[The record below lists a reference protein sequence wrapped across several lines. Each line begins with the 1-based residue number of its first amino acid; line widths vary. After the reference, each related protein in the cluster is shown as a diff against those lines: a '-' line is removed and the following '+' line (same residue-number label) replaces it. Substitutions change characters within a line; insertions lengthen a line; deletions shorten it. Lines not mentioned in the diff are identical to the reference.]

1 MKEERFLEQEDTSES
16 YINLCGIR
24 VCINQC
30 TKSDISV
37 VLETYQ
43 VSESYSRKQVLQKM
57 QLKVDKILT
66 LYG

>member
-16 YINLCGIR
+16 YIKQYGIR
-24 VCINQC
+24 VCINQY